1 MRWVE
6 VALQYVPTRILAAAV
21 ASFVAAGT
29 ALGILLVYAEAH
41 NSYWAAMADHMG
53 AADGSLDT

>member
-1 MRWVE
+1 M
-6 VALQYVPTRILAAAV
+6 PTRILAAAV

>member
-6 VALQYVPTRILAAAV
+6 VALQYVPTRIPAAAV
-21 ASFVAAGT
+21 ASVVAAGA

-41 NSYWAAMADHMG
+41 NSYCVAMADHMG
-53 AADGSLDT
+53 AADGNLDT